1 MSALLVLC
9 LSIAGF
15 LPLASF
21 RTAAVV
27 EAHLYDRGKATPVV
41 VGAKGSPF
49 LLTLNTLYFRT
60 RIKEKL
66 PVGTRDR
73 IRAFFKGKV
82 IPLHTFHSVRG
93 VPVVGT
99 TLAYFRFRGLTPAEG
114 VLPEML
120 GDAVL
125 GSRAAEKL
133 HAGPGDAVI
142 SDTETVYDIS
152 AEYPL
157 KMHVTGVLAPTGTP
171 DDDVIF
177 TDLKTAW
184 IMDGIGHGHANPVA
198 SAEQA
203 RRLQAEKGKK
213 NPDDAVL
220 FLEAGEV
227 VYNSRLK
234 KYNEVTPGN
243 IQSFHFHGDPAEFP
257 VSALILLPA
266 DYEEEVLALS
276 RINLSGDMQAVR
288 PAAVVQEILGIL
300 LDVKRVFDGFSLLLL
315 VSTAAFMVLVLSL
328 QVRQRR
334 GEMIILYRIGG
345 GRHAVEALL
354 AMEVGVLLAVSALLA
369 VLLSTGVTAL
379 VRAYLA

>member
-1 MSALLVLC
+1 MSAILVLC

-15 LPLASF
+15 LPLAAF
-21 RTAAVV
+21 RTASTV
-27 EAHLYDRGKATPVV
+27 EARLYGRGKATPLLA
-41 VGAKGSPF
+41 GAKGSPF

-66 PVGTRDR
+66 PVGARDR

-99 TLAYFRFRGLTPAEG
+99 TFAYFRFRGLTPVKG

-125 GSRAAEKL
+125 GSRAAERL
-133 HAGPGDAVI
+133 HAKPGDGLI

-157 KMHVTGVLAPTGTP
+157 KMHVTGVLAPTGSP

-198 SAEQA
+198 TTEQA
-203 RRLQAEKGKK
+203 RRLEKKKGKK

-234 KYNEVTPGN
+234 KYNEVTPEN
-243 IQSFHFHGDPAEFP
+243 IQSFHFHGDPASFP
-257 VSALILLPA
+257 VSALILVPE

-276 RINLSGDMQAVR
+276 RINLSDDMQAVR
-288 PAAVVQEILGIL
+288 PTAVVEEILGIL

-315 VSTAAFMVLVLSL
+315 ISTAAFMVLVLSL

-334 GEMIILYRIGG
+334 GEMLILYRIGG
-345 GRHAVEALL
+345 GRHAVEAML
-354 AMEVGVLLAVSALLA
+354 AMEVGILLAVSALLA
-369 VLLSTGVTAL
+369 VLFSAGVEAL
-379 VRAYLA
+379 VRMYWA